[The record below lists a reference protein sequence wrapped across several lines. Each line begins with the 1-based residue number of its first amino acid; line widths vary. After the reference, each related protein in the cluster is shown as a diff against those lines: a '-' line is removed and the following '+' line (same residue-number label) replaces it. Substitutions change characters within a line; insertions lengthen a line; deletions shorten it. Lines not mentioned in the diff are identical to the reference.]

1 MAAPAASMTRSAC
14 KLPAPTKVMRSPSTA
29 TAERPGRDQTWP
41 LTIARDAATERQCS
55 RMARLETGTARAS
68 TLPSQMYLDPAVL
81 EREKDRIFYRTWQL
95 VAHRGELARPGDFK
109 PATILDEPILLTHA
123 QDGKLRGFY
132 NVCRHR
138 AAQVATTRGNRKSLQ
153 CGYHGW
159 VYGLDGKLQVAR
171 EMEGTEDFDKA
182 DFGLVPIR
190 VDTLG
195 PFVFANLDMDAAP
208 LADWIGSIPSEIAA
222 AGYDLDTMR
231 LIEHRDYDIAC
242 NWKVY
247 VDNYLEGYHLPI
259 AHPGL
264 FKELEYDNYRVET
277 FRYYSKQHA
286 PIRKLKPDEVP
297 GRDRR
302 YIRMP
307 GAEDNALYYWIF
319 PNTMLNIYQD
329 NLSTNVILP
338 MGPGRTLTIF
348 EWFFAEPGTGA
359 GWESMQQTI
368 AFSDEIQQ
376 EDIAVCEQ
384 VQRGLRSRSYQRGR
398 FSALRENGVHHFQ
411 SLVTEFLERV

>member
-1 MAAPAASMTRSAC
+1 MTLQIDPRLARSYT
-14 KLPAPTKVMRSPSTA
+14 LPSTA
-29 TAERPGRDQTWP
+29 
-41 LTIARDAATERQCS
+41 
-55 RMARLETGTARAS
+55 
-68 TLPSQMYLDPAVL
+68 YLDAAVL
-81 EREKDRIFYRTWQL
+81 EHERERIFGRTWQL
-95 VAHRGELARPGDFK
+95 VAHAGELARVGDFK
-109 PATILDEPILLTHA
+109 PTNILDEPILLTHA
-123 QDGKLRGFY
+123 PDGRLRGFY

-138 AAQVATTRGNRKSLQ
+138 AAQVVTTRGNRKSLQ

-159 VYGLDGKLQVAR
+159 VYGLDGRLQTAR
-171 EMEGTEDFDKA
+171 EMEGTENFDMA
-182 DFGLVPIR
+182 DFGLGPIR
-190 VDTLG
+190 VETLG
-195 PFVFANLDMDAAP
+195 PFVFANLDQDAAP
-208 LADWIGSIPSEIAA
+208 LAEWIGVIPAEIAA
-222 AGYDLDTMR
+222 AGYDLSSMR
-231 LIEHRDYDIAC
+231 LIERRDYDIAC

-264 FKELEYDNYRVET
+264 FKELDYDQYRVET

-286 PIRKLKPDEVP
+286 PIRELKPGEVP

-307 GAEDNALYYWIF
+307 GAEDDALYYWIF

-329 NLSTNVILP
+329 NLSTNVIVPL
-338 MGPGRTLTIF
+338 GVDRTLTIF
-348 EWFFAEPGTGA
+348 EWYYAEPGTGV

-376 EDIAVCEQ
+376 EDIAICEQ
-384 VQRGLRSRSYQRGR
+384 VQRGLRSRSYNRGR

-411 SLVTEFLERV
+411 SLVAEFLERA

>member
-1 MAAPAASMTRSAC
+1 MT
-14 KLPAPTKVMRSPSTA
+14 
-29 TAERPGRDQTWP
+29 
-41 LTIARDAATERQCS
+41 
-55 RMARLETGTARAS
+55 LETDVARAS
-68 TLPSQMYLDPAVL
+68 TLPSQMYVDPAVL
-81 EREKDRIFYRTWQL
+81 EREKDRIFSRTWQL

-123 QDGKLRGFY
+123 ADGNLRGFY

-138 AAQVATTRGNRKSLQ
+138 AAQVVTMRGNRKSLQ

-159 VYGLDGKLQVAR
+159 VYGLDGTLQTAR

-195 PFVFANLDMDAAP
+195 PFVFANLDPDTAP
-208 LADWIGSIPSEIAA
+208 LADWIGAIPSEITR
-222 AGYDLDTMR
+222 AGYDLDSMR
-231 LIEHRDYDIAC
+231 LIERRDYDIAC

-264 FKELEYDNYRVET
+264 LKELEYDNYRVET

-286 PIRKLKPDEVP
+286 PIRELKPGEVP

-302 YIRMP
+302 YFRMP
-307 GAEDNALYYWIF
+307 GAEEDALYYWIF

-338 MGPGRTLTIF
+338 NGPERTLTIF
-348 EWFFAEPGTGA
+348 EWYFAEPGTGA

-376 EDIAVCEQ
+376 EDIAVCQQ
-384 VQRGLRSRSYQRGR
+384 VQRGLRSRSYTRGR

-411 SLVTEFLERV
+411 SLVTEFLEKS

>member
-1 MAAPAASMTRSAC
+1 MAKLHAGRAQAAPPHKSE
-14 KLPAPTKVMRSPSTA
+14 V
-29 TAERPGRDQTWP
+29 
-41 LTIARDAATERQCS
+41 
-55 RMARLETGTARAS
+55 ARAS
-68 TLPSQMYLDPAVL
+68 TLPSEMYIDPAVL
-81 EREKDRIFYRTWQL
+81 ELERERIFYRTWQL

-109 PATILDEPILLTHA
+109 PATIIDEPILLTHGP
-123 QDGKLRGFY
+123 DGELRGFY

-138 AAQVATTRGNRKSLQ
+138 AAQVVTTRGNRKSLQ

-159 VYGLDGKLQVAR
+159 VYGLDGRLQTAR
-171 EMEGTEDFDKA
+171 EMEGTENFDKA
-182 DFGLVPIR
+182 DFCLVPIR
-190 VDTLG
+190 VDSLG
-195 PFVFANLDMDAAP
+195 PFLFANLDPQAAP
-208 LADWIGSIPSEIAA
+208 LADWIGAIPDEIKH
-222 AGYDLDTMR
+222 AGYDLDSMR

-286 PIRKLKPDEVP
+286 PIRELKPGEVP

-307 GAEDNALYYWIF
+307 GAEEDALYYWIF

-338 MGPGRTLTIF
+338 NGPDRTLTVF
-348 EWFFAEPGTGA
+348 EWYFAEPGTGA

-376 EDIAVCEQ
+376 EDIGVCEQ
-384 VQRGLRSRSYQRGR
+384 VQRGLRSRSYTRGR

-411 SLVTEFLERV
+411 SLVTEFLERS

>member
-1 MAAPAASMTRSAC
+1 MA
-14 KLPAPTKVMRSPSTA
+14 KV
-29 TAERPGRDQTWP
+29 
-41 LTIARDAATERQCS
+41 
-55 RMARLETGTARAS
+55 ETGVARAS
-68 TLPSQMYLDPAVL
+68 TLSSEMYLDPEVL
-81 EREKDRIFYRTWQL
+81 GREVDRIFARTWQL
-95 VAHRGELARPGDFK
+95 VAHRNELARPGDFK
-109 PATILDEPILLTHA
+109 PTTILDEPILLTHA
-123 QDGKLRGFY
+123 HDGKLHGFY

-159 VYGLDGKLQVAR
+159 VYGLDGKLQAAR

-182 DFGLVPIR
+182 DFGLVPVR

-195 PFVFANLDMDAAP
+195 PFVFVNLDPHAAP
-208 LADWIGSIPSEIAA
+208 LEDWIGAIPSEIAA
-222 AGYDLDTMR
+222 AGYDIDTMR
-231 LIEHRDYDIAC
+231 PIERRDYEIAC

-277 FRYYSKQHA
+277 FRYHSKQHA
-286 PIRKLKPDEVP
+286 PIRELKPGEVP

-338 MGPGRTLTIF
+338 LGVDKTLTIF

-359 GWESMQQTI
+359 GWESVQQTI

-384 VQRGLRSRSYQRGR
+384 VQRGLRSRSYSGGR
-398 FSALRENGVHHFQ
+398 FSALRENGVFHFQ
-411 SLVTEFLERV
+411 SLVKEFLDRP

>member
-1 MAAPAASMTRSAC
+1 
-14 KLPAPTKVMRSPSTA
+14 MRECTDNMQIDPDLS
-29 TAERPGRDQTWP
+29 R
-41 LTIARDAATERQCS
+41 AR
-55 RMARLETGTARAS
+55 
-68 TLPSQMYLDPAVL
+68 TLPSSAYVDAKVL
-81 EREKDRIFYRTWQL
+81 ELEKERIFSRTWQL
-95 VAHRGELARPGDFK
+95 VAHASELSRAGDFK
-109 PATILDEPILLTHA
+109 PTTIIDEPILLTHP
-123 QDGKLRGFY
+123 QEGDLRGFY

-138 AAQVATTRGNRKSLQ
+138 AAQVVATRGNRKSLQ

-159 VYGLDGKLQVAR
+159 VYGLDGRLQAAR
-171 EMEGTEDFDKA
+171 EMEGTEEFDKA
-182 DFGLVPIR
+182 DFGLVPIE

-195 PFVFANLDMDAAP
+195 PFIFANLDPSSRP
-208 LADWIGSIPSEIAA
+208 LAEWIGEIPEEIKS
-222 AGYDLDTMR
+222 AGYHLGTMR
-231 LIEHRDYDIAC
+231 SVERREYEIKC

-264 FKELEYDNYRVET
+264 FKELDYDQYRVET
-277 FRYYSKQHA
+277 FQYYSKQHA
-286 PIRKLKPDEVP
+286 PIRELKPGEVP

-307 GAEDNALYYWIF
+307 GSEEDALYYWIF

-329 NLSTNVILP
+329 NVSTNVIIPL
-338 MGPGRTLTIF
+338 GVDRTLTIF
-348 EWFFAEPGTGA
+348 EWFYSEPGTGT

-384 VQRGLRSRSYQRGR
+384 VQRGLRSRSYESGR
-398 FSALRENGVHHFQ
+398 FSAKRENGVHHFQ
-411 SLVTEFLERV
+411 SLVAQFLTKE

>member
-55 RMARLETGTARAS
+55 RMARLETGTARA
-68 TLPSQMYLDPAVL
+68 
-81 EREKDRIFYRTWQL
+81 
-95 VAHRGELARPGDFK
+95 
-109 PATILDEPILLTHA
+109 
-123 QDGKLRGFY
+123 
-132 NVCRHR
+132 
-138 AAQVATTRGNRKSLQ
+138 
-153 CGYHGW
+153 
-159 VYGLDGKLQVAR
+159 
-171 EMEGTEDFDKA
+171 
-182 DFGLVPIR
+182 
-190 VDTLG
+190 
-195 PFVFANLDMDAAP
+195 AP
-208 LADWIGSIPSEIAA
+208 LADWIGAIPSEIAA

-329 NLSTNVILP
+329 NVSTNVILP

-384 VQRGLRSRSYQRGR
+384 VQRGLRSRSYSRGR

-411 SLVTEFLERV
+411 SLVREFLDRP

>member
-1 MAAPAASMTRSAC
+1 MA
-14 KLPAPTKVMRSPSTA
+14 KVQD
-29 TAERPGRDQTWP
+29 EV
-41 LTIARDAATERQCS
+41 
-55 RMARLETGTARAS
+55 ARAS
-68 TLPSQMYLDPAVL
+68 TIPSRMYLDPAVL
-81 EREKDRIFYRTWQL
+81 EQEIDRIFARTWQL
-95 VAHRGELARPGDFK
+95 VAHRAELARPGDFK
-109 PATILDEPILLTHA
+109 PTTIINEPILLTHGL
-123 QDGKLRGFY
+123 DGKLRGFY

-138 AAQVATTRGNRKSLQ
+138 AAQVVTTRGNRKSLQ

-159 VYGLDGKLQVAR
+159 VYGLDGKLQTAR

-182 DFGLVPIR
+182 RFGLAPIK

-195 PFVFANLDMDAAP
+195 PFVFANLDPEARP
-208 LADWIGSIPSEIAA
+208 LADWIGAIPSEIAA
-222 AGYDLDTMR
+222 AGYDIDTMR
-231 LIEHRDYDIAC
+231 LIERRDYEIAC

-264 FKELEYDNYRVET
+264 FRELEYDNYRVET

-286 PIRKLKPDEVP
+286 PIRELRPGEVP

-338 MGPGRTLTIF
+338 LGPDRTLTIF
-348 EWFFAEPGTGA
+348 EWYFAEPGTGA

-384 VQRGLRSRSYQRGR
+384 VQQGLRSRSYDRGR

-411 SLVTEFLERV
+411 NLVMEFLDRA

>member
-1 MAAPAASMTRSAC
+1 MA
-14 KLPAPTKVMRSPSTA
+14 KV
-29 TAERPGRDQTWP
+29 ED
-41 LTIARDAATERQCS
+41 EV
-55 RMARLETGTARAS
+55 ARAS
-68 TLPSQMYLDPAVL
+68 TLPSRMYIDKSVL
-81 EREKDRIFYRTWQL
+81 EAEVEKIFARTWQL
-95 VAHRGELARPGDFK
+95 VAHRSELARPGDFK

-123 QDGKLRGFY
+123 QDGRLRAFY

-138 AAQVATTRGNRKSLQ
+138 AAQVVTTRGNRKSLQ

-159 VYGLDGKLQVAR
+159 VYGLDGTLQTAR
-171 EMEGTEDFDKA
+171 EMEGTENFEKA
-182 DFGLVPIR
+182 DFCLVPIR
-190 VDTLG
+190 VETLG
-195 PFVFANLDMDAAP
+195 PFVFANLDPHAAP
-208 LADWIGSIPSEIAA
+208 LAEFIGAIPSEIAA
-222 AGYDLDTMR
+222 AGYDVDTMR
-231 LIEHRDYDIAC
+231 LVERRDYEIKC

-264 FKELEYDNYRVET
+264 FKELEYDGYRVET

-286 PIRKLKPDEVP
+286 PIRELKPGEVP

-329 NLSTNVILP
+329 NISTNVILP
-338 MGPGRTLTIF
+338 IGTDKTLTIF

-384 VQRGLRSRSYQRGR
+384 VQRGLRSRSYDRGR
-398 FSALRENGVHHFQ
+398 FSALRENGVFHFQ
-411 SLVTEFLERV
+411 SLVREFLEKPS

>member
-1 MAAPAASMTRSAC
+1 MDPAAQRHNVGAMA
-14 KLPAPTKVMRSPSTA
+14 KV
-29 TAERPGRDQTWP
+29 E
-41 LTIARDAATERQCS
+41 DAV
-55 RMARLETGTARAS
+55 ARAS
-68 TLPSQMYLDPAVL
+68 TLPSEMYLSSDYL
-81 EREKDRIFYRTWQL
+81 EAEVDRIFARTWQL
-95 VAHRGELARPGDFK
+95 VAHRHELARPGDFK

-138 AAQVATTRGNRKSLQ
+138 AAQVVTTRGNRKSLQ

-159 VYGLDGKLQVAR
+159 VYGLDGKLQTAR
-171 EMEGTEDFDKA
+171 EMEGTENFDKA
-182 DFGLVPIR
+182 DFGLVPVR

-195 PFVFANLDMDAAP
+195 PFIFANLDPHAAQ
-208 LADWIGSIPSEIAA
+208 LADWIGAVPAEIAA
-222 AGYDLDTMR
+222 AGYDIDTMR
-231 LIEHRDYDIAC
+231 LIERRDYTIAC

-286 PIRKLKPDEVP
+286 PIRELRPGEVP

-307 GAEDNALYYWIF
+307 GAEEDALYYWIF

-329 NLSTNVILP
+329 NISTNVILP
-338 MGPGRTLTIF
+338 IGVDKTLTIF

-384 VQRGLRSRSYQRGR
+384 VQRGLRSRSYDRGR

-411 SLVTEFLERV
+411 SLVKEFLERT

>member
-1 MAAPAASMTRSAC
+1 MTARKSESASPHPVLGPPPEPAARETQLKRGSAISVGPSVASSYT
-14 KLPAPTKVMRSPSTA
+14 LPAEV
-29 TAERPGRDQTWP
+29 
-41 LTIARDAATERQCS
+41 
-55 RMARLETGTARAS
+55 
-68 TLPSQMYLDPAVL
+68 YLNPAVL
-81 EREKDRIFYRTWQL
+81 ERETDRIFARTWQL
-95 VAHRGELARPGDFK
+95 VAHASELARVGDFK
-109 PATILDEPILLTHA
+109 PTNILDEPILLTHA
-123 QDGKLRGFY
+123 QDGRLRGFY

-138 AAQVATTRGNRKSLQ
+138 AAQVVTTRGNRKSLQ

-159 VYGLDGKLQVAR
+159 VYGLDGRLLTAR

-190 VDTLG
+190 VETLG
-195 PFVFANLDMDAAP
+195 PFVFANLDPDAAP
-208 LADWIGSIPSEIAA
+208 LAEWIGAIPSEIAA
-222 AGYDLDTMR
+222 AGYDLSSMR
-231 LIEHRDYDIAC
+231 LIERRDYDIAC

-264 FKELEYDNYRVET
+264 FKELEYDQYRVET

-286 PIRKLKPDEVP
+286 PIRELKPGEVP

-307 GAEDNALYYWIF
+307 GAEDDALYYWIF

-329 NLSTNVILP
+329 NLSTNVIVPL
-338 MGPGRTLTIF
+338 GADRTLTIF
-348 EWFFAEPGTGA
+348 EWFYAEPGTGA

-384 VQRGLRSRSYQRGR
+384 VQRGLHSRSYNRGR
-398 FSALRENGVHHFQ
+398 FSAMRENGVHHFQ
-411 SLVTEFLERV
+411 SLVAEFLERP

>member
-1 MAAPAASMTRSAC
+1 MA
-14 KLPAPTKVMRSPSTA
+14 KLQDT
-29 TAERPGRDQTWP
+29 D
-41 LTIARDAATERQCS
+41 I
-55 RMARLETGTARAS
+55 ARAS
-68 TLPSQMYLDPAVL
+68 TLPSEMYIDPAVL
-81 EREKDRIFYRTWQL
+81 EREKDRIFSRTWQL

-123 QDGKLRGFY
+123 LDGTLHGFY

-138 AAQVATTRGNRKSLQ
+138 AAQVVTTRGNRRSLQ

-159 VYGLDGKLQVAR
+159 VYGLDGKLQAAR

-182 DFGLVPIR
+182 DFCLVPIR

-195 PFVFANLDMDAAP
+195 PFVFANLDADAAP
-208 LADWIGSIPSEIAA
+208 LADWIGAIPAEIKQ
-222 AGYDLDTMR
+222 AGYDLDSMR
-231 LIEHRDYDIAC
+231 LIERRDYDIAC

-277 FRYYSKQHA
+277 FRYHSKQHA
-286 PIRKLKPDEVP
+286 PIRELKPGEVP

-307 GAEDNALYYWIF
+307 GAEENALYYWIF

-338 MGPGRTLTIF
+338 NGPDRTLTIF
-348 EWFFAEPGTGA
+348 EWYFAEPGTGA

-384 VQRGLRSRSYQRGR
+384 VQRGLRSRSYTRGR
-398 FSALRENGVHHFQ
+398 FSARRENGVHHFQ
-411 SLVTEFLERV
+411 SLVMEFLEGGRP

>member
-1 MAAPAASMTRSAC
+1 MA
-14 KLPAPTKVMRSPSTA
+14 KL
-29 TAERPGRDQTWP
+29 D
-41 LTIARDAATERQCS
+41 TEV
-55 RMARLETGTARAS
+55 ARAS
-68 TLPSQMYLDPAVL
+68 TLPSEMYRDPAVL
-81 EREKDRIFYRTWQL
+81 ELEKDRIFARTWQL

-109 PATILDEPILLTHA
+109 PTTILDEPILLTHA
-123 QDGKLRGFY
+123 QDGELRGFY

-138 AAQVATTRGNRKSLQ
+138 AAQVVTTRGNRKSLQ

-159 VYGLDGKLQVAR
+159 VYGLDGRLQTAR

-182 DFGLVPIR
+182 GFGLVPVR

-195 PFVFANLDMDAAP
+195 PFVFANLDPDAAP
-208 LADWIGSIPSEIAA
+208 LKDWIGAIPSEIAK
-222 AGYDLDTMR
+222 AG
-231 LIEHRDYDIAC
+231 YDIAC

-259 AHPGL
+259 AHPAL

-286 PIRKLKPDEVP
+286 PIRELKPGEVP

-307 GAEDNALYYWIF
+307 GAEEDALYYWIF

-338 MGPGRTLTIF
+338 NGPDRTLTIF
-348 EWFFAEPGTGA
+348 EWYFAEPGTGA

-376 EDIAVCEQ
+376 EDIALCEQ
-384 VQRGLRSRSYQRGR
+384 VQRGLRSRSYSRGR

-411 SLVTEFLERV
+411 SLVTEFLEK

>member
-1 MAAPAASMTRSAC
+1 MTRRGC
-14 KLPAPTKVMRSPSTA
+14 ENSPVTF
-29 TAERPGRDQTWP
+29 RIDPD
-41 LTIARDAATERQCS
+41 L
-55 RMARLETGTARAS
+55 ARAR
-68 TLPSQMYLDPAVL
+68 TLPSSAYVDKAVL
-81 EREKDRIFYRTWQL
+81 QLEKERIFSRTWQL
-95 VAHRGELARPGDFK
+95 VAHASELSRVGDFK
-109 PATILDEPILLTHA
+109 PTTIIDEPILLTHPPEG
-123 QDGKLRGFY
+123 DLRGFY

-138 AAQVATTRGNRKSLQ
+138 AAQVVATRGNRKSLQ

-159 VYGLDGKLQVAR
+159 VYGLDGKLQAAR
-171 EMEGTEDFDKA
+171 EMEGTEDFGKG
-182 DFGLVPIR
+182 DFGLVPIG

-195 PFVFANLDMDAAP
+195 PFVFANLDPATRP
-208 LADWIGSIPSEIAA
+208 LAESIGKIPDEIES
-222 AGYDLDTMR
+222 AGYDLGTMR
-231 LIEHRDYDIAC
+231 TVERRDYEIKC

-264 FKELEYDNYRVET
+264 FKELDYDQYRVET
-277 FRYYSKQHA
+277 FKYYSKQHA
-286 PIRKLKPDEVP
+286 PIRELKPGEVP

-307 GAEDNALYYWIF
+307 GSEEDALYYWIF

-329 NLSTNVILP
+329 NISTNVIIPL
-338 MGPGRTLTIF
+338 GVDRTLTIF
-348 EWFFAEPGTGA
+348 EWFYAEPGTGT

-384 VQRGLRSRSYQRGR
+384 VQRGLRSRSYESGR
-398 FSALRENGVHHFQ
+398 FSAKRENGVHHFQ
-411 SLVTEFLERV
+411 SLVAEFLNRQ